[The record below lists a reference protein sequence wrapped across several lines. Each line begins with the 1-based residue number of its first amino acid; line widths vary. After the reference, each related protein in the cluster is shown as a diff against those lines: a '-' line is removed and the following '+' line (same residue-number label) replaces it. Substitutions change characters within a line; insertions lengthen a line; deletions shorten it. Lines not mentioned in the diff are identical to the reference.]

1 MEKHEDSLERLLKSE
16 LEKEAGEIMKEVDLD
31 DTLEDISFPEDLD
44 EKMRKKIHDYEERQE
59 AYEKL
64 SDADKEAMRLGR
76 ELQALRGENEES
88 EDLASDE
95 KIVPINRI
103 EEETDKTG
111 EQNGKKKVRRK
122 KRLKVYG
129 IVAIVAI
136 LVMMFGMESIGGTPF
151 LGKLWTQIIGKREM
165 TQVDTERE
173 GENENAV
180 DDNDEFK
187 VYDQI
192 KEEMGCDVVRLEVL
206 PDNTKVVHYDIDQTL
221 KKIWI
226 IYGNDNTTMEYQIL
240 FNYENQSHGYDIED
254 KKISEETIVVDG
266 NEIMLTQYELPEGST
281 EWVAQFSYKDVYY
294 ILNATMDEQDFEQI
308 VKNLYFY

>member
-44 EKMRKKIHDYEERQE
+44 EKMWKKIHDYEERQE

-76 ELQALRGENEES
+76 EIQALRGENEES

-103 EEETDKTG
+103 EEDTDKTG
-111 EQNGKKKVRRK
+111 EKNGKKKVRRK

-129 IVAIVAI
+129 IVAIVAV
-136 LVMMFGMESIGGTPF
+136 LVMMLGMVSIGGTPF
-151 LGKLWTQIIGKREM
+151 WGRVLTEWIGDREL
-165 TQVDTERE
+165 TKVNTERE
-173 GENENAV
+173 DGTENAV
-180 DDNDEFK
+180 DDNDEFQ
-187 VYDQI
+187 VYEKI
-192 KEEMGCDVVRLEVL
+192 KEEMGSDVVRLEVM
-206 PDNTKVVHYDIDQTL
+206 PDGIEFIQADVDKDIKRACL
-221 KKIWI
+221 
-226 IYGNDNTTMEYQIL
+226 IYGNEDIILEYQIV
-240 FNYENQSHGYDIED
+240 FNYKEQSFGYDVED
-254 KKISEETIVVDG
+254 EKISEKNIYVENHRIQIIQYQLSDG
-266 NEIMLTQYELPEGST
+266 NIENI
-281 EWVAQFSYKDVYY
+281 AKFKYKDVYY
-294 ILNATMDEQDFEQI
+294 SLNAVMDEKDFEEI

>member
-44 EKMRKKIHDYEERQE
+44 EKMWKKIHDYEERQE

-111 EQNGKKKVRRK
+111 EQNDKKKVRRK

-180 DDNDEFK
+180 DDNDEFQ

-192 KEEMGCDVVRLEVL
+192 KEEMGCDVVRLEARPENMQL
-206 PDNTKVVHYDIDQTL
+206 AYYEIDSSLQRVWMVYEN
-221 KKIWI
+221 K
-226 IYGNDNTTMEYQIL
+226 NSTMEYQIL
-240 FNYENQSHGYDIED
+240 FNYEKQSYGYDVEDEKIYESQISIEGN
-254 KKISEETIVVDG
+254 TIDL
-266 NEIMLTQYELPEGST
+266 IQYKLPDESIECVGK
-281 EWVAQFSYKDVYY
+281 FKYKDVYY
-294 ILNATMDEQDFEQI
+294 ILSASMEKDEFEKI
-308 VKNLYFY
+308 LNNLYFY

>member
-44 EKMRKKIHDYEERQE
+44 EKMWKKIHDYEERQE

-88 EDLASDE
+88 EDLVSDK

-103 EEETDKTG
+103 EEDTDKTG

-180 DDNDEFK
+180 DDNDEFQ

-192 KEEMGCDVVRLEVL
+192 KEEMGCDVVRLEAR
-206 PDNTKVVHYDIDQTL
+206 PNSMEIIQSDIDKEL
-221 KKIWI
+221 KRVCL
-226 IYGNDNTTMEYQIL
+226 IYGNDDTIMEYQIL
-240 FNYENQSHGYDIED
+240 FGYDNQSYGYDVED
-254 KKISEETIVVDG
+254 EKISENNIYVENHKIKIIQYKLPDG
-266 NEIMLTQYELPEGST
+266 SIENIAKFE
-281 EWVAQFSYKDVYY
+281 YKDVYY
-294 ILNATMDEQDFEQI
+294 SLNATMNEQDFENI

>member
-16 LEKEAGEIMKEVDLD
+16 LEKEAGEIMKEVDSD

-44 EKMRKKIHDYEERQE
+44 EKMWKKIHDYEERQE

-111 EQNGKKKVRRK
+111 EKNGKKKVRRK

-129 IVAIVAI
+129 IVAIVAV

-173 GENENAV
+173 GENENTV
-180 DDNDEFK
+180 DDNDEFQ

-192 KEEMGCDVVRLEVL
+192 KEEMGCDVVRLEIM
-206 PDNTKVVHYDIDQTL
+206 PEDMEFIQADIDKDIKRACL
-221 KKIWI
+221 
-226 IYGNDNTTMEYQIL
+226 IYGNKDVILEYQMV
-240 FNYENQSHGYDIED
+240 FNYKEQSFGYDVED
-254 KKISEETIVVDG
+254 EKISEKNIYIENHKIQIIQYKLSDG
-266 NEIMLTQYELPEGST
+266 SIENI
-281 EWVAQFSYKDVYY
+281 AKFKYKDVYY
-294 ILNATMDEQDFEQI
+294 SLNAAMDEKDFEKI